1 MRGVKTR
8 GPLLAALMVVL
19 TLGAC
24 GAIRESRFN
33 PFNWFGRSERAEPVA
48 PAAAQVV
55 PGDAREQVETVT
67 ALVIEQVSGGAIVR
81 ATGLAPRQGFW
92 QAELVP
98 RPLDENGALVF
109 DFLVFPP
116 PGQTAVSTPQSR
128 EITVAYF
135 LSNFKLQEIGTI
147 TVQGKGGARSTRR

>member
-1 MRGVKTR
+1 MRAR
-8 GPLLAALMVVL
+8 MSRPLLAALVMVL

-24 GAIRESRFN
+24 GAVRDSRFN

-48 PAAAQVV
+48 PDAVQVV
-55 PGDAREQVETVT
+55 PGDAREQVATVT

-81 ATGLAPRQGFW
+81 ATGLTPRQGYW

-98 RPLDENGALVF
+98 RPVDDKGGLVF

-116 PGQTAVSTPQSR
+116 VGATGVSTTQSR

-135 LSNFKLQEIGTI
+135 LSNFKLQEIGLI
-147 TVQGKGGARSTRR
+147 TVQGKGGARSARR

>member
-1 MRGVKTR
+1 MRAR
-8 GPLLAALMVVL
+8 MSRPLLAALVMVL

-24 GAIRESRFN
+24 GAVRDSRFN

-48 PAAAQVV
+48 PDAVQVV
-55 PGDAREQVETVT
+55 PGDAREQVATVT

-81 ATGLAPRQGFW
+81 ATGLAPRQGYW

-98 RPLDENGALVF
+98 RPVDDKGGLVF

-116 PGQTAVSTPQSR
+116 VGATGVSTTQSR

-135 LSNFKLQEIGTI
+135 LSNFKLQEIGLI
-147 TVQGKGGARSTRR
+147 TVQGKAGARSARR

>member
-1 MRGVKTR
+1 MGGAKSGR
-8 GPLLAALMVVL
+8 PLLAALVVVL

-24 GAIRESRFN
+24 GVIRESRFN

-48 PAAAQVV
+48 PDAVQVV
-55 PGDAREQVETVT
+55 PGDAREQVATVT
-67 ALVIEQVSGGAIVR
+67 ALVIEQVTGGAIVR

-98 RPLDENGALVF
+98 RPLDENGGLVL

-116 PGQTAVSTPQSR
+116 PGATDVSTTQSR
-128 EITVAYF
+128 EIAVAYF
-135 LSNFKLQEIGTI
+135 LSNFKLNEIGTI
-147 TVQGKGGARSTRR
+147 TVQGKSGARSARR

>member
-1 MRGVKTR
+1 MRK
-8 GPLLAALMVVL
+8 PLLAVLMVVL

-33 PFNWFGRSERAEPVA
+33 PFNWFGRSERAAPVA
-48 PAAAQVV
+48 PTAAQVV
-55 PGDAREQVETVT
+55 PGDEREQVASVT
-67 ALVIEQVSGGAIVR
+67 ALVIEQVTGGAIVR

-98 RPLDENGALVF
+98 RPVDGKGGLVF

-116 PGQTAVSTPQSR
+116 VSQTGVSTVQSR

-135 LSNFKLQEIGTI
+135 LSNFKLQEIGLI
-147 TVQGKGGARSTRR
+147 TVQGKGGARSARR